1 MDRRK
6 ALKNI
11 SLAIGG
17 IAITPTV
24 LSILSSCSNKKIDG
38 NYLFLN
44 QNQQYIVR
52 QLVNVILP
60 NPNFDDKINYTLF
73 IDKMYHH
80 TVSNKNRA
88 LFHLGYLEFE
98 KNYQNS
104 FNKEIS
110 EANKGDIEKTV
121 ANNFSISKQKEDA
134 LFNLLAQ
141 EFSLIDKKNQSEYL
155 NYTFLT
161 KVRYYALLGYCTS
174 EYYDKP
180 L

>member
-17 IAITPTV
+17 IAITPSV
-24 LSILSSCSNKKIDG
+24 LSILTSCTNEKVDE

-44 QNQQYIVR
+44 QKQQYIVH
-52 QLVNVILP
+52 QLMNVILP
-60 NPNFDDKINYTLF
+60 IPNFKDKINYTLF
-73 IDKMYHH
+73 IDKMFHH
-80 TVSNKNRA
+80 TVSKENQE
-88 LFHLGYLEFE
+88 LFNLGYLEFE

-104 FNKEIS
+104 FKKETS
-110 EANKGDIEKTV
+110 EANKKDIEKIV
-121 ANNFSISKQKEDA
+121 KNYFSISKQKEEA
-134 LFNLLAQ
+134 IFNLLAQ
-141 EFSLIDKKNQSEYL
+141 EFSLIDKKLQPEYL

-174 EYYDKP
+174 EYYNKP